1 MAVPRAYD
9 HQQLR
14 QRMGNLEQ
22 QQQQTLSEPS
32 QASTNSLQES
42 SVMESFSSDPTNAAH
57 TKNTGQYFIY
67 VEPIQGD
74 ARRSG
79 PFLTA
84 SEAKEEF
91 EDIFPEFVGGSVWM
105 TKVTSPFPEITPEEL
120 LRFADREED
129 RFFWGKTLE
138 EVEETPWQDI
148 LDKHETVVAK
158 IVWQKDGATL
168 YNRGREYDPSFLKD
182 LAQQPS
188 QSLAP
193 DLPNAFGE
201 AELLRAEQL
210 SFQYHSQLAFYAQ
223 AKAQQIQT
231 LQASLQTAIHSQ
243 TAKLAAIEAK
253 RLAWPAGRQARTAL
267 RNQIAQAKARLA
279 QLERRSERVGDI
291 AQTAGLYADSLL
303 DELAARKLRFHHA
316 DLARQWDALQQ
327 QQRKAALQ
335 NLQSNQ
341 SVEIDQGRTRS
352 LSFSSES

>member
-1 MAVPRAYD
+1 MRLLNEQ
-9 HQQLR
+9 H
-14 QRMGNLEQ
+14 Q
-22 QQQQTLSEPS
+22 QQQI
-32 QASTNSLQES
+32 QES
-42 SVMESFSSDPTNAAH
+42 SNEASLTIGADINNAA
-57 TKNTGQYFIY
+57 TQ
-67 VEPIQGD
+67 
-74 ARRSG
+74 
-79 PFLTA
+79 
-84 SEAKEEF
+84 
-91 EDIFPEFVGGSVWM
+91 
-105 TKVTSPFPEITPEEL
+105 
-120 LRFADREED
+120 
-129 RFFWGKTLE
+129 
-138 EVEETPWQDI
+138 
-148 LDKHETVVAK
+148 
-158 IVWQKDGATL
+158 
-168 YNRGREYDPSFLKD
+168 
-182 LAQQPS
+182 
-188 QSLAP
+188 
-193 DLPNAFGE
+193 

-210 SFQYHSQLAFYAQ
+210 SLQHNSQLAFYAQ

-352 LSFSSES
+352 LSFSSDS

>member
-1 MAVPRAYD
+1 
-9 HQQLR
+9 
-14 QRMGNLEQ
+14 
-22 QQQQTLSEPS
+22 
-32 QASTNSLQES
+32 
-42 SVMESFSSDPTNAAH
+42 MESFSSDPTNAPQNPG
-57 TKNTGQYFIY
+57 KYFIY
-67 VEPIQGD
+67 VEPIEGD

-79 PFLTA
+79 PLLTP

-120 LRFADREED
+120 LRFADGEED

-138 EVEETPWQDI
+138 EVEQTPWQDI

-182 LAQQPS
+182 LAQQPP
-188 QSLAP
+188 QSTGP
-193 DLPNAFGE
+193 DLPNASAE

-210 SFQYHSQLAFYAQ
+210 SLQYNSQLAFYAQ

-253 RLAWPAGRQARTAL
+253 RPAWPAGRQARAAL

-279 QLERRSERVGDI
+279 QLERRSERVGEI
-291 AQTAGLYADSLL
+291 ARAAGLYADSML

-335 NLQSNQ
+335 NLQSAQ
-341 SVEIDQGRTRS
+341 SIEIDQGRAHS
-352 LSFSSES
+352 LSFSSDS